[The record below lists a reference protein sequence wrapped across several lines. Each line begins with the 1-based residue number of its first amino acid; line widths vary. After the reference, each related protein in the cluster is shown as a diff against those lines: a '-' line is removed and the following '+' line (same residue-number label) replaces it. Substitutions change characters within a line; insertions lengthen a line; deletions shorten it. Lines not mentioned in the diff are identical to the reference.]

1 MTATPQQ
8 QRAPVRNA
16 VERPPALDLALLI
29 VAVSAV
35 STSGPLI
42 AAAAAPALA
51 IAFWRNAMATGV
63 LAPIALVRARHELR
77 RLTRREWSLAVIAG
91 AFLAAHFATWVPSLR
106 YTSVASATA
115 LVATQPI
122 WNGLVARGM
131 GHHVPRRAWV
141 GIGIAVVGAAAL
153 TGADVNVSSRAL
165 TGDVLAVAG
174 AILAAMYVAVGG
186 EVRRSVSTTAYTTI
200 CYGTAAVLLLA
211 VCLIGGLHLT
221 GYSGKT
227 WWQLAAL
234 TIGPQL
240 LGHSVI
246 NRVLS
251 TTPATV
257 VSLAILFEV
266 PGAAFVAWLALNQ
279 HPPADILPGI
289 ALLLVGLAVVVS
301 GRTPDVEP
309 AVPVE

>member
-1 MTATPQQ
+1 MTA
-8 QRAPVRNA
+8 QRQDVPVRNA
-16 VERPPALDLALLI
+16 VERPPALDLVLLI

-63 LAPIALVRARHELR
+63 LAPLALTRARDELR
-77 RLTRREWSLAVIAG
+77 NLTRREWALAVIAG

-131 GHHVPRRAWV
+131 GHHVPRRAW
-141 GIGIAVVGAAAL
+141 IGIAISVVGAAAL
-153 TGADVNVSSRAL
+153 SGADFSVSSRAL
-165 TGDVLAVAG
+165 GGDLLALAG
-174 AILAAMYVAVGG
+174 AALAAAYVAVGG
-186 EVRRSVSTTAYTTI
+186 EVRRSVSTTSYTTI
-200 CYGTAAVLLLA
+200 CYGTAAILLLCI
-211 VCLIGGLHLT
+211 CLGARLQLT

-227 WWQLAAL
+227 WLQLAAL
-234 TIGPQL
+234 TVGPQL

-246 NRVLS
+246 NRVLR

-266 PGAAFVAWLALNQ
+266 PGAAFVAWLALHQ
-279 HPPADILPGI
+279 HPPASILPGV

-301 GRTPDVEP
+301 GRTAATPP

>member
-1 MTATPQQ
+1 MTTTT
-8 QRAPVRNA
+8 APRNA
-16 VERPPALDLALLI
+16 VERPPTLDLVLLL

-42 AAAAAPALA
+42 TAAAAPALA
-51 IAFWRNAMATGV
+51 IAFWRNAMASGV
-63 LAPIALVRARHELR
+63 LLPIAIVRNRAELR
-77 RLTRREWSLAVIAG
+77 GLSRRECVLAVVAG
-91 AFLAAHFATWVPSLR
+91 AFLAGHFATWVPSLR

-122 WNGLVARGM
+122 WNGLIARGL

-141 GIGIAVVGAAAL
+141 GIVIAVVGAAAL
-153 TGADVNVSSRAL
+153 TGADFSVSSRAL
-165 TGDVLAVAG
+165 TGDLLAVAG
-174 AILAAMYVAVGG
+174 AVLAAAYVAVGG

-200 CYGTAAVLLLA
+200 CYSTASVLLL
-211 VCLIGGLHLT
+211 VICLVARVHLS

-227 WWQLAAL
+227 WLQLVAL
-234 TIGPQL
+234 TVGPQL

-246 NRVLS
+246 NRVLR

-266 PGAAFVAWLALNQ
+266 PGAAFVAWVALGQ
-279 HPPADILPGI
+279 HPPVSILPGV

-301 GRTPDVEP
+301 GRTPEIEP

>member
-1 MTATPQQ
+1 MTAPSEVQ
-8 QRAPVRNA
+8 APRNA
-16 VERPPALDLALLI
+16 VERPPALDLGLLI
-29 VAVSAV
+29 IAVSAV

-42 AAAAAPALA
+42 AAASAPALA
-51 IAFWRNAMATGV
+51 IAFWRNA
-63 LAPIALVRARHELR
+63 LASGLLWPIALVRAREELR
-77 RLTRREWSLAVIAG
+77 RLTRRELLLALCAG
-91 AFLAAHFATWVPSLR
+91 AFLAAHFGTWVPSLR

-122 WNGLVARGM
+122 WNGLIARGL
-131 GHHVPRRAWV
+131 GHHIPRRAWIGV
-141 GIGIAVVGAAAL
+141 GIAVVGAAAVS
-153 TGADVNVSSRAL
+153 GADFSASARAL
-165 TGDVLAVAG
+165 GGDMLALAG
-174 AILAAMYVAVGG
+174 AILAALYVAVGG
-186 EVRRSVSTTAYTTI
+186 EVRRSVSTTAYTTV
-200 CYGTAAVLLLA
+200 CYTTAALLLLI
-211 VCLIGGLHLT
+211 VCLAGGLHLS

-227 WWQLAAL
+227 WLQLAAL
-234 TIGPQL
+234 TVGPQL

-266 PGAAFVAWLALNQ
+266 PGAAFVAWVALGQ
-279 HPPADILPGI
+279 HPRASILPGI
-289 ALLLVGLAVVVS
+289 ALLLAGLAVVVS

>member
-1 MTATPQQ
+1 MTAPSTT
-8 QRAPVRNA
+8 RNA
-16 VERPPALDLALLI
+16 VERPPTLDLAFLL

-42 AAAAAPALA
+42 AAASAPALA
-51 IAFWRNAMATGV
+51 IAFWRNAMASGLLV
-63 LAPIALVRARHELR
+63 PIALTRFRGELR
-77 RLTRREWSLAVIAG
+77 QLTRREWTLAVIAG

-122 WNGLVARGM
+122 WNGLFARGL
-131 GHHVPRRAWV
+131 GHHVPRRAWI
-141 GIGIAVVGAAAL
+141 GIGIAVAGAAAL
-153 TGADVNVSSRAL
+153 SGADFSVSSRAL
-165 TGDVLAVAG
+165 FGDVLALTG
-174 AILAAMYVAVGG
+174 AVLAAAYVAVGG
-186 EVRRSVSTTAYTTI
+186 EVRRSVSTTGYTTI
-200 CYGTAAVLLLA
+200 CYGTASVLLLG
-211 VCLIGGLHLT
+211 VCLGARLHLA

-227 WWQLAAL
+227 WLQLAAL
-234 TIGPQL
+234 TVGPQL

-246 NRVLS
+246 NRVLR

-279 HPPADILPGI
+279 TPPASVLPGV
-289 ALLLVGLAVVVS
+289 ALLLMGLAVVVS
-301 GRTPDVEP
+301 GRTPDAPP

>member
-1 MTATPQQ
+1 MTTTLP
-8 QRAPVRNA
+8 PRNA
-16 VERPPALDLALLI
+16 VERPPALDLALL
-29 VAVSAV
+29 VLAVSAV

-63 LAPIALVRARHELR
+63 LVPIASVRNRAELR
-77 RLTRREWSLAVIAG
+77 GITRRDCTLAVIAG
-91 AFLAAHFATWVPSLR
+91 AFLAGHFAAWVPSLR

-141 GIGIAVVGAAAL
+141 GIGVSVAGAIAL
-153 TGADVNVSSRAL
+153 TGADFSVSPRAL
-165 TGDVLAVAG
+165 GGDLLAVVG
-174 AILAAMYVAVGG
+174 AILAACYIAVGG
-186 EVRRSVSTTAYTTI
+186 EVRRNVSTTAYTTI
-200 CYGTAAVLLLA
+200 CYGTAAVLLLV
-211 VCLIGGLHLT
+211 VCLAARLHLT

-227 WWQLAAL
+227 WLQLAAL

-246 NRVLS
+246 NRVLR

-266 PGAAFVAWLALNQ
+266 PGAAFVAWLALHQ
-279 HPPADILPGI
+279 HPPIEIVPGVV
-289 ALLLVGLAVVVS
+289 LLLLGLAVLVG
-301 GRTPDVEP
+301 GRTPEVEP
-309 AVPVE
+309 AIPVE

>member
-1 MTATPQQ
+1 MTTTTA
-8 QRAPVRNA
+8 APRRNA
-16 VERPPALDLALLI
+16 VEKPPAVDLVLLV

-63 LAPIALVRARHELR
+63 LLPIALVRNLGELR
-77 RLTRREWSLAVIAG
+77 HMTRRERVLAVVAG
-91 AFLAAHFATWVPSLR
+91 GFLAAHFATWVPSLR

-122 WNGLVARGM
+122 WNGLIARGM
-131 GHHVPRRAWV
+131 GYHVSRRAWV

-153 TGADVNVSSRAL
+153 TGADFSVSPRAL
-165 TGDVLAVAG
+165 TGDLLALAG

-186 EVRRSVSTTAYTTI
+186 EVRRSVSTTSYTTI

-211 VCLIGGLHLT
+211 VCLVGGLHLT
-221 GYSGKT
+221 GYSAKT
-227 WWQLAAL
+227 WLELVAL

-246 NRVLS
+246 NRVLR
-251 TTPATV
+251 TTPPTV

-266 PGAAFVAWLALNQ
+266 PGAAFVAWVALGQ
-279 HPPADILPGI
+279 HPPASILPGM

>member
-1 MTATPQQ
+1 MTTTTAQ
-8 QRAPVRNA
+8 RNA
-16 VERPPALDLALLI
+16 VERPPSLDLVLLV

-51 IAFWRNAMATGV
+51 IAFWRNAMASGV
-63 LAPIALVRARHELR
+63 LLPIALVRNRGELR
-77 RLTRREWSLAVIAG
+77 SLTRREWLLAVTAG
-91 AFLAAHFATWVPSLR
+91 VFLAGHFAAWVPSLR

-122 WNGLVARGM
+122 WNALIARGL
-131 GHHVPRRAWV
+131 GHHVPRRAWT
-141 GIGIAVVGAAAL
+141 GIAIAVIGAAAL
-153 TGADVNVSSRAL
+153 TGADFSVSSRAL
-165 TGDVLAVAG
+165 TGDVLAVTG
-174 AILAAMYVAVGG
+174 AILAAAYVAVGG
-186 EVRRSVSTTAYTTI
+186 EVRRSVSTTAYTTA
-200 CYGTAAVLLLA
+200 CYGTAALLLLA
-211 VCLIGGLHLT
+211 VCLSARLHLS

-227 WWQLAAL
+227 WLQLVAL

-266 PGAAFVAWLALNQ
+266 PGAAFVAWLALHQ
-279 HPPADILPGI
+279 HPPASILPGI
-289 ALLLVGLAVVVS
+289 ALLLIGLAVVVS

-309 AVPVE
+309 SVPVE